1 VPRRCGHWPFAG
13 RAFVWRCRLHRA
25 NHHRRGSM
33 RIGKL
38 LLTAVA
44 AVGVTCGSYAAYC
57 GLLIWS
63 GNHHT
68 VAEGQLYRSAQ
79 LSGQELGEEIDAH
92 RIRTVLNL
100 RGPNPTDGW
109 YQDEVAA
116 TRAHGA
122 ALYDVGIS
130 AQEPVAPE
138 KIEKILAVLRDA
150 PKPILVH
157 CRSGA
162 ASAPRE
168 FVATLPRS
176 FRPRAALPCALA
188 HRRAAVRL
196 RTRLIGRFLLWRP
209 GLRAGRPGRASCA
222 RGCARPASRGRRH
235 RTGPAIGWGYVPLR
249 RLRNGLHERGLGKAR
264 GWSN

>member
-1 VPRRCGHWPFAG
+1 MPRRCGHRPFAG
-13 RAFVWRCRLHRA
+13 RAFEWRCRLHRA
-25 NHHRRGSM
+25 NHHRRRSM

-162 ASAPRE
+162 DRAGFVSALYRYAIEGQSAEVAARELSLRYGHFPYLTSKSGAMDESASAYFSSHAPPPR
-168 FVATLPRS
+168 VDP
-176 FRPRAALPCALA
+176 
-188 HRRAAVRL
+188 
-196 RTRLIGRFLLWRP
+196 
-209 GLRAGRPGRASCA
+209 
-222 RGCARPASRGRRH
+222 
-235 RTGPAIGWGYVPLR
+235 
-249 RLRNGLHERGLGKAR
+249 
-264 GWSN
+264 

>member
-1 VPRRCGHWPFAG
+1 
-13 RAFVWRCRLHRA
+13 
-25 NHHRRGSM
+25 M

-44 AVGVTCGSYAAYC
+44 ALGVTCASYAAYC

-162 ASAPRE
+162 DRAGFASALYRYAIE
-168 FVATLPRS
+168 GQSAEV
-176 FRPRAALPCALA
+176 
-188 HRRAAVRL
+188 AVRELSL
-196 RTRLIGRFLLWRP
+196 RYGHFPYLTSKSG
-209 GLRAGRPGRASCA
+209 AMDESASA
-222 RGCARPASRGRRH
+222 YFSSHAP
-235 RTGPAIGWGYVPLR
+235 PLR
-249 RLRNGLHERGLGKAR
+249 VDP
-264 GWSN
+264 